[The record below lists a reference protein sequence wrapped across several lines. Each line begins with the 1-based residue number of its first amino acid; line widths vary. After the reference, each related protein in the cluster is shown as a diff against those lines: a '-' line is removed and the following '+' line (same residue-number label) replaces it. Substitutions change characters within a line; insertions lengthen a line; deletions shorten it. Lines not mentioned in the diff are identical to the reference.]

1 MQITANPAQRDRGAR
16 IPNSFVEYVRSIGP
30 GLVAVL
36 TWLGA
41 GDIVNS
47 ATAGGNYGYALMW
60 AFALC
65 LLIRYLFV
73 SIIAKYQLCNQYG
86 ESVLG
91 GLTRLHRWYAP
102 LIFICSI
109 MLGHAVGTYMV
120 AGVASACA
128 NLSGF
133 RNIRFWAVAV
143 CLLAFSIAFRPIY
156 RRLEK
161 AFFVLA
167 ALLSVS
173 LIGLAL
179 WSRPSPIGIIKG
191 VFGFALP
198 ETMGQYGALF
208 IILSLVG
215 SVGGGLANLMYPYF
229 AREKGW
235 VTPAHRRVQQYDL
248 ILGILV
254 IIILDLSVWVVGA
267 QVLHPRGLHVS
278 NIEDLA
284 RLLGVVLGRFGTNL
298 FYIGIIAALFGPI
311 VGNGAAFGYLGSDA
325 YFHFRPSSLASY
337 GGDYKKHPLYRWI
350 AAWTIL
356 SPLLWIL
363 FGNADFVGLTLL
375 VNTAQVILIP
385 ILVVGLGII
394 TARAKF
400 IGEKYK
406 NRWWENVFV
415 GFLLLLGL
423 VGTYFSVM
431 TLGAKLASLFR

>member
-1 MQITANPAQRDRGAR
+1 MENAEEAKDAA
-16 IPNSFVEYVRSIGP
+16 IPTSFVEYVRSMGP
-30 GLVAVL
+30 GLVAAL

-47 ATAGGNYGYALMW
+47 AAAGGNYGYALMW

-65 LLIRYLFV
+65 LIVRYLFV
-73 SIIAKYQLCNQYG
+73 SIIAKYQLCNQHG

-102 LIFICSI
+102 FVLVSSLI
-109 MLGHAVGTYMV
+109 LGHAVGTYMV

-128 NLSGF
+128 KLSGF
-133 RNIRFWAVAV
+133 TNVRFWAVAV
-143 CLLAFSIAFRPIY
+143 CLLAFLIAFRPIY
-156 RRLEK
+156 RRIEV

-167 ALLSVS
+167 AVLSSS
-173 LIGLAL
+173 LIGLAI
-179 WSRPSPIGIIKG
+179 WSKPSPVDIAKG
-191 VFGFALP
+191 LFGFALP
-198 ETMGQYGALF
+198 ATMGRYGAMF
-208 IILSLVG
+208 IVLSLVG

-254 IIILDLSVWVVGA
+254 IIILDLSIWVVGA

-278 NIEDLA
+278 TIEDLA
-284 RLLGVVLGRFGTNL
+284 RLLGEVLGKFGSNL
-298 FYIGIIAALFGPI
+298 FYVGIIAALFGPI
-311 VGNGAAFGYLGSDA
+311 VGNGAAYGYLGSDA
-325 YFHFRPSSLASY
+325 YFHFRPNSLAGY
-337 GGDYKKHPLYRWI
+337 GGDYKRHPLYRWI

-356 SPLLWIL
+356 SPLSWIL
-363 FGNADFVGLTLL
+363 LGNADFVGLTLL

-385 ILVVGLGII
+385 ILVIGLWII
-394 TARAKF
+394 TARPKF
-400 IGEKYK
+400 IGDKYK
-406 NRWWENVFV
+406 NRWWDNFFI

-423 VGTYFSVM
+423 LGTYFSAL
-431 TLGAKLASLFR
+431 TLGEKIVLFFQ

>member
-1 MQITANPAQRDRGAR
+1 MEPAVRSEQTVKVAP
-16 IPNSFVEYVRSIGP
+16 IPRSFIEYVRSMGP
-30 GLVAVL
+30 GIVAVL

-73 SIIAKYQLCNQYG
+73 SMIAKYQLCNQHG

-91 GLTRLHRWYAP
+91 GLTRLNRWYAP
-102 LIFICSI
+102 FIFVCSLI
-109 MLGHAVGTYMV
+109 LGHAVGTYMV

-128 NLSGF
+128 ELSGF
-133 RNIRFWAVAV
+133 RNVRFWAVAV
-143 CLLAFSIAFRPIY
+143 CLLAFYIAFRPIY
-156 RRLEK
+156 RRIEK
-161 AFFVLA
+161 VFFVLA
-167 ALLSVS
+167 ALLSTT
-173 LIGLAL
+173 LIGLAI
-179 WSRPSPIGIIKG
+179 WSKPSPVGIAKG

-198 ETMGQYGALF
+198 TTMGRYGAMF

-235 VTPAHRRVQQYDL
+235 VTAAHRRVQQYDL
-248 ILGILV
+248 ILGIFV
-254 IIILDLSVWVVGA
+254 IIILDLSIWVVGA
-267 QVLHPRGLHVS
+267 QVLHPRGLHIS
-278 NIEDLA
+278 TIEDLA
-284 RLLGVVLGRFGTNL
+284 RLLGAVLGKFGTNL
-298 FYIGIIAALFGPI
+298 FYVGIIAALFGPI

-325 YFHFRPSSLASY
+325 YFHFRPKSLAAY

-356 SPLLWIL
+356 SPLFWIL
-363 FGNADFVGLTLL
+363 LGHANFIGLTLL

-385 ILVVGLGII
+385 ILVVGLWII

-400 IGEKYK
+400 IGDKYK
-406 NRWWENVFV
+406 NRWWDNLFV

-423 VGTYFSVM
+423 VGTYFSMQTLAGQVVM
-431 TLGAKLASLFR
+431 LWK